1 MILRSCAIGIGL
13 GLSLRAFNDYI
24 LFPYLTKKVKKA
36 KEKIDEINEQY
47 EAKEALMNKNVVAT
61 THSESPVIEE
71 DLPWGEPVINNPTLS
86 TYKKLSDILEE
97 EDYRMETIE
106 NPDYI
111 SHEYTE
117 EEQEAIRQ
125 VEERLAEEEYP
136 EDDEPTENELSG
148 YYIPDEDTYDN
159 NTYEPD
165 DEGPPL
171 NIGAMEV
178 DEDEFE
184 NCPYNGE
191 VYYYYGPSDSITDE
205 DYIYI
210 GTSKEDWI
218 LELFGQSTFSDLKA
232 NAAEGKDNVIFI
244 RNDKA
249 EVAYKIIYVNEEYD
263 K

>member
-1 MILRSCAIGIGL
+1 M
-13 GLSLRAFNDYI
+13 
-24 LFPYLTKKVKKA
+24 
-36 KEKIDEINEQY
+36 DELNEQY
-47 EAKEALMNKNVVAT
+47 DAKLAVMESTYSEGPVV
-61 THSESPVIEE
+61 EE
-71 DLPWGEPVINNPTLS
+71 ELPWSAPMPETSP
-86 TYKKLSDILEE
+86 YKKLSDILEE

-106 NPDYI
+106 NPNYI

-125 VEERLAEEEYP
+125 VEESLAEEEYP
-136 EDDEPTENELSG
+136 EDDEPSEDEISG
-148 YYIPDEDTYDN
+148 YYNPDDDLYDG

-165 DEGPPL
+165 DEGPP
-171 NIGAMEV
+171 IDKEAMEV

-184 NCPYNGE
+184 NCPYEGE

-218 LELFGQSTFSDLKA
+218 LELFGQNTFSELKA
-232 NAAEGKDNVIFI
+232 KAESGHGNVIFI

-249 EVAYKIIYVNEEYD
+249 EISYKVIYMNEEYD
-263 K
+263 R